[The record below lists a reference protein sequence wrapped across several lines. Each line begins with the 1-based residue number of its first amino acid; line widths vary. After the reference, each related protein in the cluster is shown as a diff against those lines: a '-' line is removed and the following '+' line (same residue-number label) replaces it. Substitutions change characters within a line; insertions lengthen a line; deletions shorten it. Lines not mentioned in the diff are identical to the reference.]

1 MPNVYP
7 HFTYNNETVIM
18 IPGNQFTIKQLR
30 SRLNKMDVDAINID
44 SKEQL
49 VNLYE
54 SSMKNDTNKFKIFEL
69 LKKDTENYYFKRG
82 INLNSPM
89 LIPPRNESIII
100 KETNKEINLNNN
112 SSYQP
117 YEDNSYAETY
127 RQKQE
132 INLNSPNKKIINNI
146 NMKNVSLIYENYK
159 QKNII
164 KYDEEED
171 IKNNNYN
178 YKGYNIGSNQNYKYL
193 KYKETVSNY
202 SNHTI
207 NYNHDNINNNNSNE
221 SYKQQNIDN
230 SNKILF
236 TNDLSTNFKPNQE
249 NRYQDKKT
257 EIQNNINNNQTE
269 NIKVKESEED
279 SNFSLFDG
287 FSFFKKAKEICFSL
301 LIGFIT
307 ILVIFIFNFINI
319 LYSKQINEFIDL
331 IIETLFNSLM
341 TIQFFLI
348 DYWYIIPIIFIILI
362 VLIIIINLWKRYQ
375 IKKKCEKIMK
385 KIVDDLS
392 NERVERVISEECI
405 YRRYFQEDGLSWEKF
420 TKIYLPLLEEIKSK
434 NKKLKTLREI
444 IEAKNVIFWKYQD

>member
-1 MPNVYP
+1 MNLLMPNVYP

-54 SSMKNDTNKFKIFEL
+54 SSMKDDTNKFKIFEL
-69 LKKDTENYYFKRG
+69 LKKDTENFYFKRG

-132 INLNSPNKKIINNI
+132 INLNSQNKKIINNI
-146 NMKNVSLIYENYK
+146 NMKNVSLICENYK
-159 QKNII
+159 QNNNN
-164 KYDEEED
+164 KYNEEED

-178 YKGYNIGSNQNYKYL
+178 YKGYNIGSNQNYKNL
-193 KYKETVSNY
+193 KYNETVCNY

-207 NYNHDNINNNNSNE
+207 NYNNNIIINNNSNE

-236 TNDLSTNFKPNQE
+236 TNDLSINFKPNQE
-249 NRYQDKKT
+249 NKYQDKKRR
-257 EIQNNINNNQTE
+257 N
-269 NIKVKESEED
+269 
-279 SNFSLFDG
+279 
-287 FSFFKKAKEICFSL
+287 
-301 LIGFIT
+301 
-307 ILVIFIFNFINI
+307 
-319 LYSKQINEFIDL
+319 SK
-331 IIETLFNSLM
+331 
-341 TIQFFLI
+341 
-348 DYWYIIPIIFIILI
+348 
-362 VLIIIINLWKRYQ
+362 
-375 IKKKCEKIMK
+375 
-385 KIVDDLS
+385 
-392 NERVERVISEECI
+392 
-405 YRRYFQEDGLSWEKF
+405 
-420 TKIYLPLLEEIKSK
+420 
-434 NKKLKTLREI
+434 
-444 IEAKNVIFWKYQD
+444 

>member
-1 MPNVYP
+1 MLNVYS

-82 INLNSPM
+82 INLNRQM

-117 YEDNSYAETY
+117 YEENCYAETY

-207 NYNHDNINNNNSNE
+207 NYNHDNINNNSNE

-287 FSFFKKAKEICFSL
+287 FSFLKKQRK
-301 LIGFIT
+301 
-307 ILVIFIFNFINI
+307 
-319 LYSKQINEFIDL
+319 Y
-331 IIETLFNSLM
+331 
-341 TIQFFLI
+341 
-348 DYWYIIPIIFIILI
+348 
-362 VLIIIINLWKRYQ
+362 VLA
-375 IKKKCEKIMK
+375 C
-385 KIVDDLS
+385 
-392 NERVERVISEECI
+392 
-405 YRRYFQEDGLSWEKF
+405 
-420 TKIYLPLLEEIKSK
+420 
-434 NKKLKTLREI
+434 
-444 IEAKNVIFWKYQD
+444 